1 MILRLKTRESR
12 SLPGL
17 LSASLSSHH
26 QNKPASQT
34 SHTHHK
40 TPRPK
45 AGPSA
50 FRLQPK
56 PIRKNPAVRLQNP
69 QAAPAIAPAATTER
83 GHARAAPISPR
94 SQWTGAASRQAEG
107 RLSHTKRNVGRYD
120 PPKAPKA
127 RPQARVPGDACHKRE
142 RGCSEDASRQS
153 DPNQPPISMDR
164 RSRKAG
170 RGGYSELE

>member
-83 GHARAAPISPR
+83 GHARATPISPPISMNR
-94 SQWTGAASRQAEG
+94 RSRQAEG

>member
-107 RLSHTKRNVGRYD
+107 RLSHTKRNAGRYD
-120 PPKAPKA
+120 PPKAAKA
-127 RPQARVPGDACHKRE
+127 RHRHEFRE
-142 RGCSEDASRQS
+142 MPA
-153 DPNQPPISMDR
+153 
-164 RSRKAG
+164 
-170 RGGYSELE
+170 RGGKGAVPKTRHARATRVSPRSP

>member
-83 GHARAAPISPR
+83 GHARATPISPPISMNR
-94 SQWTGAASRQAEG
+94 RSRQAEG
-107 RLSHTKRNVGRYD
+107 RLSHTKRNAGRYD
-120 PPKAPKA
+120 PPKAAKA
-127 RPQARVPGDACHKRE
+127 RHRHKLRCRPTTGGKGAVPKTRHARATRVSP
-142 RGCSEDASRQS
+142 
-153 DPNQPPISMDR
+153 
-164 RSRKAG
+164 RSP
-170 RGGYSELE
+170 